1 MSVRLALHFL
11 GSPQIQLDGK
21 SITLERR
28 KGTALLAYLAV
39 EHGRHSR
46 ASLSALLWP
55 DLDQSRAYKNLRQTL
70 WDIQQSMEQG
80 GITADRESIGFS
92 DDADIQLD
100 VSKFE
105 SCLDEARRQSDISL
119 RAALLADSVKLYRNH
134 FLTGFSLKDAH
145 PFNDWAFAKSEELRH
160 QLARALLMLSDDLC
174 TLSQAE
180 QAIPYARRLIT
191 LDPLDESSH
200 RQLMQVYMQ
209 AGQHSAALKQY
220 QACEQLLRKELG
232 VDPQPE
238 TRELYKKIRKRDI
251 KPAQV
256 QKRAESTPPSHNLP
270 LQLSSFIGREK
281 EQKAIAKLIAANRLV
296 TLIGT
301 GGIGKTSLA
310 LQVGHKLLP
319 EYADGVWFV
328 ALDSLS
334 DPALVPQTVA
344 AVFDIRERSDKPILE
359 LLTHSLSTKN
369 ALLILDN
376 SEHLLDACAQLITA
390 LLQACPGLKILA
402 TSREPLAMTGEAT
415 YRIPSLS
422 IPEKRQASLEKLS
435 EYEAVRMFTE
445 RAALVQSAFQLTKE
459 NIEAV
464 SAICRKVDG
473 IPLAIELAAAR
484 VNILQVDEILQQL
497 EESFQLLANQ
507 SRTTSPRHQ
516 TLQASMDWSWGL
528 LDETERV
535 FLRQLS
541 IFAGGWT
548 LDAAQAVCDGNVL
561 ELTSALVKKSLIVVQ
576 QTRHGTRYRFHEIV
590 RQYAS
595 QKLMESGDKNRL
607 HTWHLGYFLSLAEQA
622 ELGLRGPSL
631 VDWMER
637 LNEER
642 NNIRIA
648 LHWADQIDVEAGLY
662 LSSRLMQY
670 WESANLPEGKRWLEN
685 FIHKPESKDFPLARA
700 HALSTYSWLLTWL
713 QQFEEAYPVAEES
726 LALFRAAG
734 DRQGEVDV
742 LVSLENMFQFKDD
755 IATALE
761 IGKQA
766 VALAESLGDRWRLA
780 NAFLY
785 LGWNYHDL
793 PQRFVYWEKAIAL
806 YREVGDQLTL
816 ANLLG
821 LHGQFL
827 VLHGDFEL
835 GEQCV
840 EEALRLW
847 EANRRASVWDSPR
860 ITQSLIASMKG
871 DYEQAEAVLRE
882 VMVYAQER
890 GNWMSQLWVQLRL
903 GHVLLRAGNLTE
915 ARQILTET
923 AKNFAKDD
931 YTIAAVF
938 ALEGLAE
945 LFSVVG
951 KPEHAARLIGC
962 ADLIRE
968 KIQDPRPDYEQ
979 ANVDKV
985 IAACLAKMGEAAFD
999 DAYEEGQKMT
1009 LGEAVAFVVGTTTL
1023 SSPSNTSQTRSSQM
1037 PALPPRRPTRKS
1049 SK

>member
-1 MSVRLALHFL
+1 M
-11 GSPQIQLDGK
+11 P
-21 SITLERR
+21 LERR

-39 EHGRHSR
+39 EQGRHSR

-55 DLDQSRAYKNLRQTL
+55 DLEQSKAYKNLRQTL
-70 WDIQQSMEQG
+70 WDIQQSIGEG
-80 GITADRESIGFS
+80 WITADRESITLNGAS
-92 DDADIQLD
+92 GIWLD
-100 VSKFE
+100 VSDFE
-105 SCLDEARRQSDISL
+105 SRIIQSQRQSDLPS
-119 RAALLADSVKLYRNH
+119 RTVVLADSVKLYRNH

-160 QLARALLMLSDDLC
+160 QLSRALVMLSDDLC
-174 TLSQAE
+174 RLGQPE
-180 QAIPYARRLIT
+180 QAIPHARRLIS

-200 RQLMQVYMQ
+200 RQLMQVYIQ

-238 TRELYKKIRKRDI
+238 TRELYKKIRKRDF
-251 KPAQV
+251 KPVHIEKQ
-256 QKRAESTPPSHNLP
+256 AESTLPSHNLP
-270 LQLSSFIGREK
+270 VQLSSFIGREK
-281 EQKAIAKLIAANRLV
+281 EQKVIAKLIASNRLL
-296 TLIGT
+296 TLVGT

-310 LQVGHKLLP
+310 LQVGRKLLN
-319 EYADGVWFV
+319 EYPDGVWFV

-359 LLTHSLSTKN
+359 LLIHALLAKTT
-369 ALLILDN
+369 LLILDN

-402 TSREPLAMTGEAT
+402 TSREPLAMAGEAT

-422 IPEKRQASLEKLS
+422 VPEKRQDSLEKLS
-435 EYEAVRMFTE
+435 EYDAVRMFAE
-445 RAALVQSAFQLTKE
+445 RAVLVQSEFQLTEE
-459 NIEAV
+459 NMRAV

-484 VNILQVDEILQQL
+484 VNILQADEILHQL

-516 TLQASMDWSWGL
+516 TLQTSMEWSWGL

-548 LDAAQAVCDGNVL
+548 LDAAQAVCDGDVL
-561 ELTSALVKKSLIVVQ
+561 ELTSALVKKSLIMVH

-590 RQYAS
+590 RQYAF
-595 QKLMESGDKNRL
+595 QKLMESGDRNRL
-607 HTWHLGYFLSLAEQA
+607 HTWHLGYFLGFAEQA
-622 ELGLRGPSL
+622 ELELRGPAL

-642 NNIRIA
+642 NNIRVA
-648 LHWADQIDVEAGLY
+648 LHWANQIDVEAGLY
-662 LSSRLMQY
+662 LSSRLMRY
-670 WESANLPEGKRWLEN
+670 WESANLPEGRRWLEN
-685 FIHKPESKDFPLARA
+685 FLHKPESKDFPLARA
-700 HALSTYSWLLTWL
+700 HALSAYSWLLTWL
-713 QQFEEAYPVAEES
+713 QQFEEAYPVAQES
-726 LALFRAAG
+726 LGLFRAAG
-734 DRQGEVDV
+734 DQRGEVDV

-766 VALAESLGDRWRLA
+766 VTLAESLGDRWRLA
-780 NAFLY
+780 NALLY

-793 PQRFVYWEKAIAL
+793 PQRFVCWEKAIDL
-806 YREVGDQLTL
+806 YRDVGDQLTL

-871 DYEQAEAVLRE
+871 DYEQAESILRE
-882 VMVYAQER
+882 VMVYAEER

-903 GHVLLRAGNLTE
+903 GHVLLRAGNLTD

-923 AKNFAKDD
+923 AKNFTKDD

-951 KPEHAARLIGC
+951 KPEHATRLIGC

-968 KIQDPRPDYEQ
+968 KIQDPRPNYEQ
-979 ANVDKV
+979 ANVDKT

-999 DAYEEGQKMT
+999 DAYKEGQKMT
-1009 LGEAVAFVVGTTTL
+1009 LEDAVAFVVETATL
-1023 SSPSNTSQTRSSQM
+1023 SSPWTTSQNQSSQM
-1037 PALPPRRPTRKS
+1037 PALPQKPPRKKS
-1049 SK
+1049 SKRTWTQASG

>member
-1 MSVRLALHFL
+1 MSARLTLHLL
-11 GSPQIQLDGK
+11 GPPQIQLDGTF
-21 SITLERR
+21 ITLERR

-55 DLDQSRAYKNLRQTL
+55 DLEQSKAYKNLRQTL
-70 WDIQQSMEQG
+70 WDIQQSIGEG
-80 GITADRESIGFS
+80 GITADRESIGLN
-92 DDADIQLD
+92 DDADIGLD

-105 SCLDEARRQSDISL
+105 SCLDEVRRQSDISL
-119 RAALLADSVKLYRNH
+119 HAALLTDSVKLYRNH

-145 PFNDWAFAKSEELRH
+145 PFNDWAFAKTEELRH
-160 QLARALLMLSDDLC
+160 QMARALVMLSDDLC
-174 TLSQAE
+174 ALGQAE
-180 QAIPYARRLIT
+180 QAIPYARRLISF
-191 LDPLDESSH
+191 DPLDESSH
-200 RQLMQVYMQ
+200 RQMMQVYLQ

-232 VDPQPE
+232 MDPQPE

-251 KPAQV
+251 KPTQV
-256 QKRAESTPPSHNLP
+256 EKRAESTLPSHNLP

-281 EQKAIAKLIAANRLV
+281 EQKSMAKLIATNRLV
-296 TLIGT
+296 TLVGT

-310 LQVGHKLLP
+310 LQMGHKLLN
-319 EYADGVWFV
+319 EYPDGVWFV

-334 DPALVPQTVA
+334 DPVLVSQTVA

-359 LLTHSLSTKN
+359 LLTHVLSTKA

-376 SEHLLDACAQLITA
+376 SEHLLDACVQLITA
-390 LLQACPGLKILA
+390 LLQTCPGLKILA
-402 TSREPLAMTGEAT
+402 TSREPLAMAGEAT

-422 IPEKRQASLEKLS
+422 LPEKKEVSLEKAS
-435 EYEAVRMFTE
+435 EYEAIRMFAE
-445 RAALVQSAFQLTKE
+445 RAALAQSTFQLTDE
-459 NIEAV
+459 NIHTVAK
-464 SAICRKVDG
+464 ICRKVDG

-484 VNILQVDEILQQL
+484 VNVLQVNEILHKL
-497 EESFQLLANQ
+497 EESFQLLTNQ
-507 SRTTSPRHQ
+507 SRTTSIRHQ

-548 LDAAQAVCDGNVL
+548 LEAAQAVCDGNVL
-561 ELTSALVKKSLIVVQ
+561 ELTSALVKKSLIMVQ
-576 QTRHGTRYRFHEIV
+576 QTRQGTRYRFHEIV
-590 RQYAS
+590 RQYAY
-595 QKLMESGDKNRL
+595 QRLLESGDKNRL
-607 HTWHLGYFLSLAEQA
+607 HTWHLGYFLVLAEQA
-622 ELGLRGPSL
+622 EQELRGPSL
-631 VDWMER
+631 VGWMER

-662 LSSRLMQY
+662 LSSRLMRY
-670 WESANLPEGKRWLEN
+670 WESANLPEGQRWLEN
-685 FIHKPESKDFPLARA
+685 FINKPESKDFPLARA

-713 QQFEEAYPVAEES
+713 QQFQKAYPVAEES
-726 LALFRAAG
+726 LVLFRAAG
-734 DRQGEVDV
+734 DQHGEVDV
-742 LVSLENMFQFKDD
+742 LVSLENMFQFKDE
-755 IATALE
+755 IETAIE
-761 IGKQA
+761 FGKQA
-766 VALAESLGDRWRLA
+766 VALAQSLGDRWRLA
-780 NAFLY
+780 NALLY

-793 PQRFVYWEKAIAL
+793 PQRFAYWEKAIDL
-806 YREVGDQLTL
+806 YREVGDHITL

-821 LHGQFL
+821 LLGQFR

-860 ITQSLIASMKG
+860 VTQSLIASMKG
-871 DYEQAEAVLRE
+871 DYEQAETVLRE
-882 VMVYAQER
+882 VMIYAQER
-890 GNWMSQLWVQLRL
+890 GNRMSQLWVQVRL
-903 GHVLLRAGNLTE
+903 GHVLLRAGDLTE

-923 AKNFAKDD
+923 AQNFGKDG
-931 YTIAAVF
+931 YTIGAVF

-951 KPEHAARLIGC
+951 KPNYAARLIGC
-962 ADLIRE
+962 TDRVRE
-968 KIQDPRPDYEQ
+968 RIQDPRPEFEQ
-979 ANVDKV
+979 ANVDK
-985 IAACLAKMGEAAFD
+985 IMAACLAKMGEAVFS
-999 DAYEEGQKMT
+999 DAYDEGQKMS
-1009 LGEAVAFVVGTTTL
+1009 LEAAIL
-1023 SSPSNTSQTRSSQM
+1023 H
-1037 PALPPRRPTRKS
+1037 ALER
-1049 SK
+1049 